1 MELTPVYT
9 QRINAVIDHIR
20 LHLSEDLSLAV
31 LADVACFSPFHFH
44 RIFKTLTGET
54 IADLTL
60 RLRLERAAVLL
71 RSSPRMRVGDA
82 AVESGFISLAHFS
95 RAFKKR
101 YGLSPSRW
109 DRVTPLK
116 ESKNRQTLPG
126 FPEYT
131 DEQLAAFQFDVRV
144 REFPAARL
152 AYLRIANSYVP
163 ERVLDGYA
171 RLMAW
176 HTGRGSPPTTLIGMS
191 QDDPDITPLELCRY
205 DFCLIAPE
213 SFMGEGDI
221 SARDFPACHVAAI
234 HVRGDIF
241 DVDKAW
247 HYLFRYWL
255 PRSRFQPDNLPA
267 MEIYHRTPE
276 DIGWETYDL
285 ECAIPVVSL

>member
-1 MELTPVYT
+1 MELTSVYT

-20 LHLSEDLSLAV
+20 THLSDDLSLGL

-44 RIFKTLTGET
+44 RIFKTMTGET

-71 RSSPRMRVGDA
+71 RSSPRMRVSA
-82 AVESGFISLAHFS
+82 AALESGFVSQAHFS
-95 RAFKKR
+95 RAFKQR
-101 YGLSPSRW
+101 YGMSPSRW

-152 AYLRIANSYVP
+152 AYLRVANSYVP

-176 HTGRGSPPTTLIGMS
+176 HDGTPTTLIGMS

-213 SFMGEGDI
+213 GFTGDGEI

-276 DIGWETYDL
+276 EIGWETYDL

>member
-1 MELTPVYT
+1 MELTSVYT

-20 LHLSEDLSLAV
+20 LHLSDELSLAV

-60 RLRLERAAVLL
+60 RLRLERAAGLL
-71 RSSPRMRVGDA
+71 RSSPRMRVSDA
-82 AVESGFISLAHFS
+82 AVESGFVSPAHFS
-95 RAFKKR
+95 RAFKQR
-101 YGLSPSRW
+101 YGVSPSRW

-152 AYLRIANSYVP
+152 AYVRIANSYVP
-163 ERVLDGYA
+163 ERVLAGYA

-176 HTGRGSPPTTLIGMS
+176 HGSTPMTLIGMS

-213 SFMGEGDI
+213 DFAGDGEI
-221 SARDFPACHVAAI
+221 SARDFPACHVAVI
-234 HVRGDIF
+234 HVCGDIF
-241 DVDKAW
+241 EVDKAW
-247 HYLFRYWL
+247 NYLFRYWL

-267 MEIYHRTPE
+267 MEIYRRTPE
-276 DIGWETYDL
+276 EIGWETYDL